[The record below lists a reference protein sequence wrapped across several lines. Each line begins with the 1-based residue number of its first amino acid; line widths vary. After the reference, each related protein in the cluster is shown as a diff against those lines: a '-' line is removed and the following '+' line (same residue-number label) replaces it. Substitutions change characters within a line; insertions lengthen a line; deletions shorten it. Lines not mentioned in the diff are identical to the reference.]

1 MCLHNSIIVKGD
13 IRSNKDR
20 FYFNIKNS
28 YVIIFSI
35 IINNLQIIR
44 YSPYLYRRYI
54 IFAVNQ
60 KKSSS

>member
-1 MCLHNSIIVKGD
+1 MDFFYYFLWTCYNSQSI
-13 IRSNKDR
+13 NYNT
-20 FYFNIKNS
+20 YF
-28 YVIIFSI
+28 IIFSI

-60 KKSSS
+60 KKSSL